1 MSLENCDYRYEL
13 PLPFRLERFNFNPHQ
28 CFGNFEYDD
37 DDKPMILQD
46 EYGHRMDRDWR
57 PVNSSGWL
65 IDEQGNIID
74 N

>member
-1 MSLENCDYRYEL
+1 MSLENSDYRYEL

-46 EYGHRMDRDWR
+46 EYGHRMDRNWR